1 MAGRIAVLSLLA
13 AAALAQ
19 PFATN
24 SDERLA
30 GYIEEAL
37 NRHPA
42 IHESLA
48 AYRSSLQRIPQV
60 TALTE
65 QDRGLLG
72 HFEKLAQ
79 ARYAQGVGLWQAVVK
94 PRAEITRDATRLQS
108 LRRLA
113 IELRQASRSAK
124 EWESRT

>member
-1 MAGRIAVLSLLA
+1 MRTRRN
-13 AAALAQ
+13 Q
-19 PFATN
+19 
-24 SDERLA
+24 
-30 GYIEEAL
+30 
-37 NRHPA
+37 
-42 IHESLA
+42 
-48 AYRSSLQRIPQV
+48 
-60 TALTE
+60 
-65 QDRGLLG
+65 
-72 HFEKLAQ
+72 Q